1 MIGSFAFETHVSLVS
16 FYARN
21 VTFITCMRCVAISSI
36 TYEKLCKH
44 LKAKSVFYVKL
55 TCSALPRIVK
65 WRPCLESMAE

>member
-44 LKAKSVFYVKL
+44 LKAKSVFLCKAYL
-55 TCSALPRIVK
+55 LGSSADSKVETMP
-65 WRPCLESMAE
+65 